1 MNLFKT
7 NLVQAQEDMQE
18 MNEMIAIIERYQ
30 NKIVKSMA
38 VPSWL
43 LSDNSLTNVWSHCTE
58 TEWYSTRYP
67 HKQPNISAIKI
78 DVTKLP

>member
-1 MNLFKT
+1 MKLIKT

-18 MNEMIAIIERYQ
+18 MNDLVAIIESYR
-30 NKIVKSMA
+30 NNIVNSMA
-38 VPSWL
+38 VPSCL
-43 LSDNSLTNVWSHCTE
+43 LSENSSTNIWSHCTE